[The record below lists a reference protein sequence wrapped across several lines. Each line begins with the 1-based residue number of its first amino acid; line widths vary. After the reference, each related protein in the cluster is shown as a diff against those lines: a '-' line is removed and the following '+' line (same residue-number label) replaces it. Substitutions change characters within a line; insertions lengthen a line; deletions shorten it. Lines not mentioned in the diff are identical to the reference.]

1 MSVEGRR
8 VPVWAAQVDVARSP
22 TFLMQI
28 TKFYEDSENTTSQQ
42 ITIPPPPPSIITVV
56 KMSLAIYM
64 SIFSIISLC
73 NNPRE
78 LFEQF
83 SAARCYI

>member
-1 MSVEGRR
+1 M
-8 VPVWAAQVDVARSP
+8 PVWAAQVAVARSP

-28 TKFYEDSENTTSQQ
+28 TKFYESFENTTSQQ
-42 ITIPPPPPSIITVV
+42 ITISPPPPGTITVV

-64 SIFSIISLC
+64 SVFSILSLC
-73 NNPRE
+73 NKRYNPGE

-83 SAARCYI
+83 SATRCYI